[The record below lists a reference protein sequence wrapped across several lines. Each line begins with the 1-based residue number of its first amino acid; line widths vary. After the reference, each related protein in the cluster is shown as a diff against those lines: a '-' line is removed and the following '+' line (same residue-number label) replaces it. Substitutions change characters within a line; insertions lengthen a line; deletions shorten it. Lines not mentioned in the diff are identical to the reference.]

1 MQRKTTLLKRY
12 TLTILTTL
20 LWIPAMLEAQTMKE
34 WDDVSIFQLNR
45 EVSHDL
51 SIPFSSAE
59 AAKTLDLTQSPYYL
73 DLNGTWKFRWSG
85 LPTGVPADFYASDY
99 NDAAWDNITV
109 PYPVSHSPLE

>member
-1 MQRKTTLLKRY
+1 
-12 TLTILTTL
+12 
-20 LWIPAMLEAQTMKE
+20 MKE